1 MGQYDIPAVI
11 EHIVAVTGNE
21 KISYVAHSQGTT
33 QAYYGM
39 SEYTDYYQSRL
50 NLAVMLGP
58 VTKIPHCQIDAWTVA
73 APPAEGDDEL
83 VFEADLLGI
92 HAVF

>member
-58 VTKIPHCQIDAWTVA
+58 VTKIPHCQSDAIHMMCMFY
-73 APPAEGDDEL
+73 DEL